1 MEKPLIYVFDDFATA
16 ERVREEMLSYGFDPA
31 GVQLTA
37 AEDEAGPVKGN
48 FTVGDYTTVKGGCDY
63 KDSFANPTQRGCLTL
78 TILPVDPT
86 QTEYAIKLLAR
97 YGICEA
103 PAAPAQAAPGGAA
116 SPPR

>member
-31 GVQLTA
+31 GVQLAA

-48 FTVGDYTTVKGGCDY
+48 FTVGDYTTVKGGTDY
-63 KDSFANPTQRGCLTL
+63 KDSFANPIQRGCITL

-86 QTEYAIKLLAR
+86 QTEYAVKLLAR
-97 YGICEA
+97 YGISEA
-103 PAAPAQAAPGGAA
+103 PAPAPQQVPGGAA
-116 SPPR
+116 TPPR